1 MKNPTFWLVPAAALW
16 VSTAHAA
23 CEMPTLVSSIP
34 DGTTATEAELLAA
47 QAEVQAYIVAM
58 DAYIAC
64 ENEELTT
71 SGDDATS
78 LYLYQM
84 SERIKFAQIEVD
96 RVAENFN
103 QQVVAFRATRGTP
116 PQANPAAG
124 F

>member
-1 MKNPTFWLVPAAALW
+1 MKNPTIWLVPAAALW
-16 VSTAHAA
+16 VTMAQAA
-23 CEMPTLVSSIP
+23 CEMPTLVSTIP

-47 QAEVQAYIVAM
+47 QAEVQAYITAM
-58 DAYIAC
+58 DAYISC

-78 LYLYQM
+78 RYLYQM
-84 SERIKFAQIEVD
+84 SERIEFARGEVD

-103 QQVVAFRATRGTP
+103 QQVVAFRETRGAP
-116 PQANPAAG
+116 LQANPAAG